1 MTVAQSRLADLAR
14 WLASSSASRS
24 TPLGGATD
32 VGRYAVIVPCYFDE
46 APPVDFDAEALPLF
60 VSVEQA
66 EGVDTGPVST
76 EAPASQD
83 HVRERL
89 AHILWKIGTDL
100 PPMAVVGLDDPDEA
114 ISGAVER
121 AGAAGLNVANYT
133 VLAVP
138 LWAFS
143 AADRATLRL
152 PVIPPG

>member
-14 WLASSSASRS
+14 WIAASSGPRR
-24 TPLGGATD
+24 TPMGGATEI
-32 VGRYAVIVPCYFDE
+32 GRYAVIVPCNFDE

-66 EGVDTGPVST
+66 TGVDTGPIVAD
-76 EAPASQD
+76 APASQD
-83 HVRERL
+83 KAAMRLGHV
-89 AHILWKIGTDL
+89 LWKIGTDL
-100 PPMAVVGLDDPDEA
+100 PPLAVVGLDDPQEP

-121 AGAAGLNVANYT
+121 AGADAVNIASYP

-143 AADRATLRL
+143 AADRASLRL

>member
-14 WLASSSASRS
+14 WIAASSGPRS
-24 TPLGGATD
+24 TPMGGETEI
-32 VGRYAVIVPCYFDE
+32 GRYAVIVPCYFDE

-60 VSVEQA
+60 VSVDQA

-83 HVRERL
+83 YALQRL

-100 PPMAVVGLDDPDEA
+100 PPMAIVALDDPQEA

-121 AGAAGLNVANYT
+121 AGAAGLNVAPI
-133 VLAVP
+133 L
-138 LWAFS
+138 S
-143 AADRATLRL
+143 
-152 PVIPPG
+152 